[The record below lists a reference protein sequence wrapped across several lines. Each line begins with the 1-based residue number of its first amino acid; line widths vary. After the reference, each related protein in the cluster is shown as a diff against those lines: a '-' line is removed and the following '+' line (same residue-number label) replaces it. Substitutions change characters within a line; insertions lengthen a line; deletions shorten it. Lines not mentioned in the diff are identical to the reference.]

1 MYIYSI
7 NGKQHKIINTEQI
20 IEISIIKQTGKQ
32 TYALVG
38 LTRNDNNIII
48 QTGTE
53 QEMKTQL
60 YNIYNN
66 IYKNK
71 KTMQI
76 FNAF

>member
-1 MYIYSI
+1 MYVV
-7 NGKQHKIINTEQI
+7 NGEQHKIINTEHLVQMLIEKQI
-20 IEISIIKQTGKQ
+20 SKQ
-32 TYALVG
+32 TYALIGITEQDKSIV
-38 LTRNDNNIII
+38 I

-76 FNAF
+76 LNAF